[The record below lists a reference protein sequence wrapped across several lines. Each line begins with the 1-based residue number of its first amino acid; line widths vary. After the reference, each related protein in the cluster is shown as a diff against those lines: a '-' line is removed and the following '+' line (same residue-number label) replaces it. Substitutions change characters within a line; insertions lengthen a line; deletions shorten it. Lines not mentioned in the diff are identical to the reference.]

1 MNYINSVA
9 TDTGCPFLRFDYT
22 YRSMRTTSATPT
34 RDPKEKMR
42 RLARGARGGLVTTES
57 AAELLGLPRAEAALT
72 LRRLGERGWL
82 SRVRRGL
89 YFVLPLESGREGGA
103 VEDPWVLAS
112 ELFGPCYVGGWTA
125 AEHWGLTEQLFRST
139 FVVSAARVRRSAG
152 TFLGS
157 EFHVVR
163 CGHERIASVPT
174 IWHGKER
181 VAVSD
186 RERTIADALASPEW
200 VGGVRHLVDILRAYR
215 ASDAWDPARLVA
227 RVAETGSG
235 AAFKRLGFLA
245 EGLLGGE
252 KVLVEEAFP
261 RRTTGNVR
269 LDPGVPTQERLS
281 TRWRLWV
288 NVTLPEEAPSR

>member
-1 MNYINSVA
+1 M
-9 TDTGCPFLRFDYT
+9 
-22 YRSMRTTSATPT
+22 
-34 RDPKEKMR
+34 
-42 RLARGARGGLVTTES
+42 VT

>member
-1 MNYINSVA
+1 MS
-9 TDTGCPFLRFDYT
+9 PP
-22 YRSMRTTSATPT
+22 SAIPT

-57 AAELLGLPRAEAALT
+57 AAELLGLSRSEAALT

-89 YFVLPLESGREGGA
+89 YLVLPLEAGREGGA
-103 VEDPWVLAS
+103 VEDPWVLAGK
-112 ELFGPCYVGGWTA
+112 LFGPCYVGGWTA
-125 AEHWGLTEQLFRST
+125 ADHWGLTEQLFRST
-139 FVVSAARVRRSAG
+139 FVVSAASVRRSAG

-157 EFHVVR
+157 EFHAVR
-163 CGHERIASVPT
+163 CRGERVASVPT

-186 RERTIADALASPEW
+186 RERTISDALATPEW
-200 VGGVRHLVDILRAYR
+200 VGGARHLIDILRAYR

-227 RVAETGSG
+227 RVAEAGSG

-245 EGLLGGE
+245 ERVLGGE
-252 KVLVEEAFP
+252 EGLVKEAFA
-261 RRTTGNVR
+261 RRTTGIVR
-269 LDPGVPTQERLS
+269 LDPSVPTHGRLS

-288 NVTLPEEAPSR
+288 NVTLPDEAPTQ

>member
-1 MNYINSVA
+1 M
-9 TDTGCPFLRFDYT
+9 P
-22 YRSMRTTSATPT
+22 TTSALQP
-34 RDPKEKMR
+34 RDPKEKLR
-42 RLARGARGGLVTTES
+42 RLARGARGGLVSTAT
-57 AAELLGLPRAEAALT
+57 AAELLGLPRGAATRT
-72 LRRLGERGWL
+72 LLRLADRGWL

-89 YFVLPLESGREGGA
+89 YLILPLEAGQDGGA
-103 VEDPWVLAS
+103 VEDPWVLAD

-139 FVVSAARVRRSAG
+139 FVVSAANVRETTRA
-152 TFLGS
+152 FLGS

-163 CGHERIASVPT
+163 ASRERISSVPT

-181 VAVSD
+181 LAVSD
-186 RERTIADALASPEW
+186 RERTIADALAAPDW
-200 VGGVRHLVDILRAYR
+200 MGGVRHLTDCLRTYR
-215 ASDAWDPARLVA
+215 ASKEWDPARLVA

-245 EGLLGGE
+245 ERLLGGDE
-252 KVLVEEAFP
+252 ALVAEAFS

-269 LDPGVPTQERLS
+269 LDPAVPERGRLS

-288 NVTLPEEAPSR
+288 NVSLPDEAASA